1 LLNISKIRF
10 NHPDA
15 NKVKNSIA
23 LLVLLLLLCQC
34 QQNES
39 VIDLKY
45 TPAKVE
51 LFGEGMVS
59 TSLYER
65 DMAISQNGDE
75 IIFTLGDYRQSK
87 RCLVSIKKTGDIW
100 GEKEILSFSG
110 LFNDIEPFLSYD
122 GRKLYFASD
131 RPMETNSKRGDYNIW
146 VVERNNI
153 GWSEPKPLERNI
165 NSINDE
171 FYPSLSRN
179 NNLYFTSVR
188 KFGIGSEDIFLSKY
202 IDGKF
207 QDPVLLDTTI
217 NTVADEFNAYINP
230 EENLIIFSSYGRKDD
245 IGQGDLYYS
254 KKDNEG
260 KWAEALNMGPLINSD
275 KLDYCP
281 FIDIPRGNFYFT
293 SERTFPSDKRITSV
307 GELEQLANGVLNGM
321 GNIYR
326 IKFDKLNLPGD

>member
-1 LLNISKIRF
+1 VKILISLFLGMLLINGCHQKRPAF
-10 NHPDA
+10 D
-15 NKVKNSIA
+15 
-23 LLVLLLLLCQC
+23 L
-34 QQNES
+34 ES
-39 VIDLKY
+39 

-59 TSLYER
+59 TRLYER
-65 DMAISQNGDE
+65 DMAITQNGDE

-110 LFNDIEPFLSYD
+110 LWNDIEPFLSYD

-131 RPMETNSKRGDYNIW
+131 RPIETNSKRSDYNIW
-146 VVERNNI
+146 VVERSNT
-153 GWSEPKPLERNI
+153 GWGEPEPLESNI

-171 FYPSLSRN
+171 FYPSLSRS

-202 IDGKF
+202 LDGKF
-207 QDPVLLDTTI
+207 QDPVLLDSTI

-293 SERTFPSDKRITSV
+293 SERTFPTNKRITSV
-307 GELEQLANGVLNGM
+307 AEIEQLANGVLNGM